1 MTQLKL
7 LSPQSEKSDFVINA
21 ETKTNKGIIM
31 ACIILSLWTTSL
43 IFFFSLDISK
53 IFIPLIALAML
64 WQTFL
69 YTGLFITAHDAMHGV
84 VFPQNPKIN
93 NWIGRICVIFYALFS
108 YQELLKKHW
117 LHHRYPATKDDPDFY
132 ENQHQNFFAW
142 YFNFIKS
149 YWNWQ
154 QHLRFIIVYIFLRYI
169 FNISEINLILF
180 WSLPSIFSSIQLFY
194 FGTFLPH
201 RKLEGGYTNE
211 HCTRSTHL
219 PVFWS
224 FITCYHFGY
233 HKEHHE
239 YPNVPWWRL
248 PEVYQASEH
257 N

>member
-1 MTQLKL
+1 MTQIDS
-7 LSPQSEKSDFVINA
+7 LSSQSKQPDFVINA
-21 ETKTNKGIIM
+21 EAKTSPGILI
-31 ACIILSLWTTSL
+31 AGLILGLWVISITLFFL
-43 IFFFSLDISK
+43 INIYQTP
-53 IFIPLIALAML
+53 IPLIAIALL

-93 NWIGRICVIFYALFS
+93 NWIGRICVFLYALFS
-108 YQELLKKHW
+108 YQELLQKHW
-117 LHHRYPATKDDPDFY
+117 SHHRYPATKDDPDFY
-132 ENQHQNFFAW
+132 DHQQQNFFAW

-149 YWNWQ
+149 YWNWR
-154 QHLRFIIVYIFLRYI
+154 QHLRFILVYIFLRYI
-169 FNISEINLILF
+169 CNIHEANLILF
-180 WSLPSIFSSIQLFY
+180 WCIPSILSSIQLFY

-201 RKLEGGYTNE
+201 RRLAEGYTSS

-239 YPNVPWWRL
+239 YPHVPWWRL
-248 PEVYQASEH
+248 PEVYQDGKQQ
-257 N
+257 